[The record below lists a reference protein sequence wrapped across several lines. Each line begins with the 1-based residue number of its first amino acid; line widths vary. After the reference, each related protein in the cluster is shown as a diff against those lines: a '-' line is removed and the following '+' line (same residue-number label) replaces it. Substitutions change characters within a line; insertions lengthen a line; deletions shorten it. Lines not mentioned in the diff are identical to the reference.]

1 MTIDDKI
8 TDEKLQYNIKKE
20 PAQIST
26 LSSGKIDKY
35 EYLTGVKILPPDQR
49 RAIEQTNYIY
59 SPLEKA
65 YEKQIKRI
73 EHAAEKQTK
82 YLQTLKTDQRLKS
95 VGDLFSKVMFNCR
108 WIRKNYKD
116 RKTNLQRRFNL

>member
-8 TDEKLQYNIKKE
+8 KDGKLQYNIKKE

-49 RAIEQTNYIY
+49 RAIEQTNYIC

-73 EHAAEKQTK
+73 AHAAEKQTK

-108 WIRKNYKD
+108 
-116 RKTNLQRRFNL
+116 

>member
-8 TDEKLQYNIKKE
+8 TDGKLQYNIKKE

-108 WIRKNYKD
+108 GIRKNYKD
-116 RKTNLQRRFNL
+116 RTTNLQRRFNL

>member
-8 TDEKLQYNIKKE
+8 TDGKLQYNIKKE

-95 VGDLFSKVMFNCR
+95 VGDLFAKVMFNCR

-116 RKTNLQRRFNL
+116 RTTNLQRRFNL